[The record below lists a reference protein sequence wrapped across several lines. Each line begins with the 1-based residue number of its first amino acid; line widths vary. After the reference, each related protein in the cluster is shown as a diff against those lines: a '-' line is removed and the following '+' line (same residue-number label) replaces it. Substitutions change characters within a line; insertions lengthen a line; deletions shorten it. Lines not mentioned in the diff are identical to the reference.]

1 MSLEFIGYIGTQHSS
16 EIIDAPRSGLDLA
29 HVERTARAHEEGGF
43 DRALVAFHS
52 TSPESILVAQ
62 HAASVTKTLGFMVA
76 HRPGFT
82 QPTLAARQLATLDQI
97 TGGRSAV
104 HIITGGNEFEMQQD
118 GSFID
123 KDERYARTDEYLD
136 VVRKVWTSDQPFDHE
151 GRFYRHAQ
159 AFSHVRSPQRPHIPV
174 YFGGASDAAIQVAG
188 KHADV
193 YALWGETHEQVRET
207 VRRVREAA
215 ARHGRTVRFSL
226 SLRPILA
233 GTEAAAWA
241 RADSILEQARELATR
256 QGRLHRPVPANVGSQ
271 RLLAAA
277 AQGPR
282 LDKRLWTGISALL
295 GAQGNS
301 TALVGT
307 PEQVA
312 DALLDY
318 RDLGISTFLIR
329 GFDPLADAIA
339 YGRDLLP
346 LVRAQAAIRPDL
358 SHVASANASQGADAV
373 AA

>member
-1 MSLEFIGYIGTQHSS
+1 MSLEFIGYIGTQNSS
-16 EIIDAPRSGLDLA
+16 EIIDAQRSGLDLA
-29 HVERTARAHEEGGF
+29 HVEKAAHIHEQGGF
-43 DRALVAFHS
+43 DRALIAFHS

-62 HAASVTKTLGFMVA
+62 HAASVTKKLGFLVA

-82 QPTLAARQLATLDQI
+82 QPTLAARQLATLDVI
-97 TGGRSAV
+97 SGGRTAV
-104 HIITGGNEFEMQQD
+104 HIITGGNEVEMRQD

-136 VVRKVWTSDQPFDHE
+136 VVRQEWTSAKPFDHE
-151 GRFYRHAQ
+151 GRFYRFTQ
-159 AFSHVRSPQRPHIPV
+159 AFSHVRSPQQPHIPV
-174 YFGGASDAAIQVAG
+174 YFGGASDAAIEVAG

-193 YALWGETHEQVRET
+193 YALWGETHDQVREI
-207 VRRVREAA
+207 VARVRAA
-215 ARHGRTVRFSL
+215 AQKRGRTVRFSL

-233 GTEAAAWA
+233 DTEASAWA
-241 RADSILEQARELATR
+241 RADRILEQARELAERKGTLNKAAP
-256 QGRLHRPVPANVGSQ
+256 GNAGSQ

-277 AQGPR
+277 AQGSR
-282 LDKRLWTGISALL
+282 LDKRLWTGIAGLL

-329 GFDPLADAIA
+329 GFDPLPDATA

-346 LVRAQAAIRPDL
+346 LVRAQAARRPNL
-358 SHVASANASQGADAV
+358 AQNDAKV
-373 AA
+373 EALAA

>member
-1 MSLEFIGYIGTQHSS
+1 MTQASDIVA
-16 EIIDAPRSGLDLA
+16 ELDRLYRA
-29 HVERTARAHEEGGF
+29 SVERLQVSLTSYLTEG
-43 DRALVAFHS
+43 VP
-52 TSPESILVAQ
+52 PEP
-62 HAASVTKTLGFMVA
+62 HM
-76 HRPGFT
+76 R
-82 QPTLAARQLATLDQI
+82 
-97 TGGRSAV
+97 
-104 HIITGGNEFEMQQD
+104 QD

-123 KDERYARTDEYLD
+123 KEERYARSDEYLEI
-136 VVRKVWTSDQPFDHE
+136 VRKAWTSDQPFDHH
-151 GRFYRHAQ
+151 GRFYRYEK
-159 AFSHVRSPQRPHIPV
+159 AFSDVRSPQKPHLPV
-174 YFGGASDAAIQVAG
+174 YFGGSSDAAIEVAG

-207 VRRVREAA
+207 VARVRAAA

-233 GTEAAAWA
+233 ATEAAAWA
-241 RADSILEQARELATR
+241 RAENILEQAREIAARKGKLNKPA
-256 QGRLHRPVPANVGSQ
+256 PANVGSQ
-271 RLLAAA
+271 RLLDAA
-277 AQGPR
+277 AQGAR
-282 LDKRLWTGISALL
+282 LDKRLWTGIAGLL

-329 GFDPLADAIA
+329 GFNPVEDAIA

-346 LVRAQAAIRPDL
+346 LARAQALVRPDL
-358 SHVASANASQGADAV
+358 SLRSAPRPEAL

>member
-1 MSLEFIGYIGTQHSS
+1 MSLEFIGYIGTQLSS

-29 HVERTARAHEEGGF
+29 HVEETALAHENGGF

-52 TSPESILVAQ
+52 TSPESILVAA
-62 HAASVTKTLGFMVA
+62 HAASVTKKLGFMVA

-82 QPTLAARQLATLDQI
+82 QPTLAARQLATLDVI

-104 HIITGGNEFEMQQD
+104 HVITGGNEFEMKQD

-123 KDERYARTDEYLD
+123 KDERYARSDEYLE
-136 VVRKVWTSDQPFDHE
+136 VVRKVWTGTEPFDHH
-151 GRFYRHAQ
+151 GRFYRFEQAQ
-159 AFSHVRSPQRPHIPV
+159 SFVRSPQKPHMPI
-174 YFGGASDAAIQVAG
+174 YFGGSSDAAIEVAG

-193 YALWGETHEQVRET
+193 YALWGETHDQVRET
-207 VRRVREAA
+207 VARVRSAA

-233 GTEAAAWA
+233 DTETAAWA
-241 RADSILEQARELATR
+241 RAETILEQARALAER
-256 QGRLHRPVPANVGSQ
+256 KGRLGKAPPANVGSQ
-271 RLLAAA
+271 RLLDAAA
-277 AQGPR
+277 KGVR
-282 LDKRLWTGISALL
+282 LDKRLWTGVAGLL

-329 GFDPLADAIA
+329 GFDPLADAVT
-339 YGRDLLP
+339 YGRELLP
-346 LVRAQAAIRPDL
+346 LTRALALERPDL
-358 SHVASANASQGADAV
+358 SKIEERQGEAV